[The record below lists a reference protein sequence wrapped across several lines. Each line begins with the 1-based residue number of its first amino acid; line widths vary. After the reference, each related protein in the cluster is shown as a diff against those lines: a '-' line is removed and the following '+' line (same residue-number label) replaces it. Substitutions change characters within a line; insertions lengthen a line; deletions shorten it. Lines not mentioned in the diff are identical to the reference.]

1 MSYGRYYTDAT
12 LSDRERASF
21 AAPDRYK
28 VVVRDSLRPAA
39 WVFRFEHYDYFVE
52 QVLSR
57 LNTRGR

>member
-1 MSYGRYYTDAT
+1 MNYGRYFTDTT
-12 LSDRERASF
+12 LSDREQTSF

-39 WVFRFEHYDYFVE
+39 WVFRFEHYDRFVE
-52 QVLSR
+52 QCLSR